1 MLTEW
6 QLEIEAGKLPIFMIN
21 ECHLLWGDVLGYP
34 WERTDKKIEIPLKN
48 EFEIQTYYGTL
59 DYQTKEF
66 ILQSY
71 RYGNTENAIEYIK
84 YLHYSKP
91 LFSIGEERDKDCYVV
106 FSKRGGAIINEHTGA
121 VRKFPRLANG
131 TYEMTMRLPPAS
143 IALSAN
149 QGFPGQGR

>member
-71 RYGNTENAIEYIK
+71 IAVLNRLRQIK
-84 YLHYSKP
+84 K
-91 LFSIGEERDKDCYVV
+91 
-106 FSKRGGAIINEHTGA
+106 
-121 VRKFPRLANG
+121 
-131 TYEMTMRLPPAS
+131 
-143 IALSAN
+143 
-149 QGFPGQGR
+149 

>member
-6 QLEIEAGKLPIFMIN
+6 QLEIEAGRLPIFMIN

-91 LFSIGEERDKDCYVV
+91 LKARVKDWQYL
-106 FSKRGGAIINEHTGA
+106 GME
-121 VRKFPRLANG
+121 
-131 TYEMTMRLPPAS
+131 
-143 IALSAN
+143 
-149 QGFPGQGR
+149 